1 MKIIRNSLSVTC
13 IALLF
18 FIIYPIASK
27 AQNST
32 LTEAEKK
39 ILITNFGTILADVKN
54 DFKSIA
60 TGEMK
65 EWQGKKISLSKVQLL
80 PAYYQ
85 LYKMYSICYGM
96 DELNRNVP
104 NNFFLDVC
112 PFGIGE
118 MYAALTVTLKAK
130 GFVEVQPQ
138 RTEAI
143 DTIRA
148 FRSKDA
154 VVFLKGAKDMIGKE
168 TELFIGKFSYYY
180 ASNVLVVKQGSGAVK
195 SKNEFA
201 YQHPCGLRASGRYI
215 AGDTL
220 IEGKIIF
227 CTNTSDGPASFTGT
241 YLNKGY
247 LPRTYIGNAS
257 GNMPMKFEM
266 IQGQLDFAKWGVA
279 FSGDFSAKVFP
290 NTVIAKGY
298 LKVNNDSVL
307 GFLHDNRG
315 YDPSFIFTPVDKN
328 KKRLRFYS
336 DYQGSKQP
344 KLIYENNTVGEEEKE
359 WADIEQRIANRK
371 NGTGS
376 SSSGVI
382 GPNNSSP
389 GSSGM
394 TNEATAARIKLYDWI
409 SENDKAREADVLQ
422 CAKDRGFGAGI
433 ARMSGPCKRAEA
445 YFKEHNEKCYAYLK
459 KYEKY
464 TPANHINDIKERMKA
479 VSDASNGMR

>member
-112 PFGIGE
+112 PFSIGE
-118 MYAALTVTLKAK
+118 MYAALAVTLKAK

-154 VVFLKGAKDMIGKE
+154 VVFLKGAKDRLGKD
-168 TELFIGKFSYYY
+168 TKLFMGKFSHYF
-180 ASNVLVVKQGSGAVK
+180 ATSVLVVMQ
-195 SKNEFA
+195 
-201 YQHPCGLRASGRYI
+201 
-215 AGDTL
+215 
-220 IEGKIIF
+220 
-227 CTNTSDGPASFTGT
+227 
-241 YLNKGY
+241 
-247 LPRTYIGNAS
+247 
-257 GNMPMKFEM
+257 
-266 IQGQLDFAKWGVA
+266 
-279 FSGDFSAKVFP
+279 
-290 NTVIAKGY
+290 
-298 LKVNNDSVL
+298 
-307 GFLHDNRG
+307 
-315 YDPSFIFTPVDKN
+315 
-328 KKRLRFYS
+328 
-336 DYQGSKQP
+336 
-344 KLIYENNTVGEEEKE
+344 
-359 WADIEQRIANRK
+359 
-371 NGTGS
+371 
-376 SSSGVI
+376 
-382 GPNNSSP
+382 
-389 GSSGM
+389 
-394 TNEATAARIKLYDWI
+394 
-409 SENDKAREADVLQ
+409 
-422 CAKDRGFGAGI
+422 
-433 ARMSGPCKRAEA
+433 
-445 YFKEHNEKCYAYLK
+445 
-459 KYEKY
+459 
-464 TPANHINDIKERMKA
+464 
-479 VSDASNGMR
+479 